1 MSVHQFVRYIPTAL
15 TEKDLLELIYKY
27 WPHPN
32 KRLSKV
38 VLNILAEKIATEL
51 VPPKETQALKDTIKK
66 VWKKRKKTEKDDTL
80 GKLSDEQEQLLK
92 KIFDNFSR
100 AGVSLHTT
108 LLQKISIELNVP
120 SVQIKN
126 IWKHRKLSKHFEA
139 FEKKQATG
147 AKLTPEENELLDTIW
162 KIWPRH
168 QRNFNIDKMYPLI
181 KAVYERRHRT
191 GHKQIQLFGPVVL
204 DWIPRIPTR
213 EDVIDLNN
221 FRGFSINFSHYGNRL
236 CAATDHKTEWLFDHY
251 CEQGDDINE
260 FGGYESAWKQT
271 KKKDEN
277 GNTIY
282 KKTQVINKEK
292 VVKTS
297 IVDQRN
303 EYKKTPLEIVC
314 QSGYIPIF
322 NRLLKKGADVT
333 LGRPLHRAC
342 DSVKNEI
349 IAELLKK
356 EEINP
361 QLNQRYD
368 YNETTPLLAYIDNA
382 HPTLD
387 TVKLLLEKG
396 ADPNIQTLK
405 STWKDGERTALML
418 CCEGT
423 KNRWP
428 AGHKKIFA
436 FLVQNKTKY
445 KVNLDAVSQHN
456 FSALHY
462 AVKYKQLT
470 MVRQLLEAG
479 ADPNIKNQDGQT
491 PLNLVLCDKR
501 LAKMKEL
508 LQKFNATAELGS
520 CRLLRHSV
528 ETRISLIHQQV
539 QQEIGERPE
548 SPTSVE
554 MKENDKCV
562 KFSMS
567 QGNVG
572 ICYMVS
578 VITLFRNEYTLLNK
592 LEECLMDVNSE
603 RQNIVQ
609 PGRNALSKA
618 VTKAKENGIHKLF
631 LKKGVYEE
639 DSEIEID
646 FTKLTIIGESRHGT
660 VVKSGFVL
668 QGSTELL
675 LETLTV
681 TNMIGDGVYS
691 IEAAQFHATEVSFNA
706 CHGFG
711 IFLQNTWSVRL
722 TNCAATNCG
731 RSGFF
736 SVSEVHLYGEGTR
749 CTGNCTWGMEDDY
762 ELDGTII
769 LHAPLTK
776 ESVSPNNGE
785 WSDSVKV
792 IPFLRVYGYAS
803 ISKAVA
809 KAKENG
815 ITEIFLENGT
825 HKEDSEIVIDFTVT
839 IIGASRDNTIVHTE
853 FKVIGDSTE
862 FSLKTI
868 TLYNSQ
874 TSGLVVNDAASFYV
888 ENVTFT
894 EGMHHAVEALSNSK
908 GTLINCIVENCG
920 DSAIYCDGNA
930 VVDIYGEKTEFKEW
944 GSYDGG
950 YGLYAASSSKIVL
963 HAPLTKQSILNYEYI
978 DVDGNVA
985 PIVFKRCGGNIVEDG
1000 NVKSKYK
1007 IVYEMVDFLTK
1018 DYSKYDFTK
1027 TCPII
1032 PKSWQSAVSSKTGE
1046 VALEDVNDGGDSTSL
1061 MLYILYSMHSAFPN
1075 IFKINV
1081 HTINIKNENMDEIFA
1096 PHWSTFMTWD
1106 DNISF
1111 VDVRGFNNLDVC
1123 VSAFDMLE
1131 KPFRYPQVRAMLVI
1145 VGCGDSNH
1153 VFTATVC
1160 EDEEDASKAKVFYC
1174 NSWGKGC
1181 VLSAEIVQEMS
1192 EQSCPKIEYV
1202 QYLLRK

>member
-1 MSVHQFVRYIPTAL
+1 
-15 TEKDLLELIYKY
+15 LELVYKY

-32 KRLSKV
+32 KILSKV

-51 VPPKETQALKDTIKK
+51 VLSSSSSTSLNQRKTALDFYVDARRQKVKAQNPNATQGEQNKILRDKFESLPPQRLIKYQNLAAQQMSTAKEMQALKDTIKK
-66 VWKKRKKTEKDDTL
+66 VWKKRKKTEKDATL

-100 AGVSLHTT
+100 AGLTLHTT
-108 LLQKISIELNVP
+108 LLQKISIELSV
-120 SVQIKN
+120 STVQIKN

-139 FEKKQATG
+139 FEKKQVAG
-147 AKLTPEENELLDTIW
+147 AKLTPEEEKLRETIW

-168 QRNFNIDKMYPLI
+168 QRNFDMDKMYPLI
-181 KAVYERRHRT
+181 KAAYENFAPARSSPTNSPTNSPTSPRIVYP
-191 GHKQIQLFGPVVL
+191 K
-204 DWIPRIPTR
+204 IPTR

-221 FRGFSINFSHYGNRL
+221 FRGFSINFSSYGNRL
-236 CAATDHKTEWLFDHY
+236 CAATDHQTDWLFDHY

-271 KKKDEN
+271 NKKDEN

-282 KKTQVINKEK
+282 KKTQVVNKKK

-322 NRLLKKGADVT
+322 NRLMWKGVDVT

-342 DSVKNEI
+342 DRVKNEI

-356 EEINP
+356 EEIKP

-405 STWKDGERTALML
+405 STWKDGEMTALML

-428 AGHKKIFA
+428 AGHKNIFG
-436 FLVQNKTKY
+436 FLVQNKAKY
-445 KVNLDAVSQHN
+445 KVNLDAVSQHK

-462 AVKYKQLT
+462 AVKYNQLT

-479 ADPNIKNQDGQT
+479 ADPNINNQDGQT

-508 LQKFNATAELGS
+508 FQKFNATAELGS
-520 CRLLRHSV
+520 CRLFHHSV
-528 ETRISLIHQQV
+528 ETRISLIRQQV
-539 QQEIGERPE
+539 HQEIGERSE
-548 SPTSVE
+548 SPTSGE
-554 MKENDKCV
+554 MKENDQCV
-562 KFSMS
+562 KFSMD
-567 QGNVG
+567 QGNAG
-572 ICYMVS
+572 ICYMLS

-603 RQNIVQ
+603 RQRQ
-609 PGRNALSKA
+609 PGPLSKDVLHVAAGDNSVSKA
-618 VTKAKENGIHKLF
+618 VSKAKKDG
-631 LKKGVYEE
+631 
-639 DSEIEID
+639 
-646 FTKLTIIGESRHGT
+646 
-660 VVKSGFVL
+660 KSV
-668 QGSTELL
+668 
-675 LETLTV
+675 
-681 TNMIGDGVYS
+681 
-691 IEAAQFHATEVSFNA
+691 
-706 CHGFG
+706 
-711 IFLQNTWSVRL
+711 
-722 TNCAATNCG
+722 
-731 RSGFF
+731 
-736 SVSEVHLYGEGTR
+736 
-749 CTGNCTWGMEDDY
+749 
-762 ELDGTII
+762 
-769 LHAPLTK
+769 
-776 ESVSPNNGE
+776 
-785 WSDSVKV
+785 
-792 IPFLRVYGYAS
+792 
-803 ISKAVA
+803 
-809 KAKENG
+809 
-815 ITEIFLENGT
+815 IFLEDGT
-825 HKEDSEIVIDFTVT
+825 HKEDGYVEIDFPLT
-839 IIGASRDNTIVHTE
+839 IIGASREETIVHTD

-874 TSGLVVNDAASFYV
+874 TSGVEVNDAASFYI

-978 DVDGNVA
+978 DIDGNVA
-985 PIVFKRCGGNIVEDG
+985 PNGSKRYGGNIVEDDNPTPPKRDGG
-1000 NVKSKYK
+1000 NIVEEVKSKYK

-1075 IFKINV
+1075 IFKINL
-1081 HTINIKNENMDEIFA
+1081 HTINIKNENLDEIFA
-1096 PHWSTFMTWD
+1096 PHLSTFMTSD

-1131 KPFRYPQVRAMLVI
+1131 KPFRHGLVRAMLVI
-1145 VGCGDSNH
+1145 VGCEDSSH

-1160 EDEEDASKAKVFYC
+1160 EDEEDASKEKVFYC

-1181 VLSAEIVQEMS
+1181 VLSAEIVQEMD
-1192 EQSCPKIEYV
+1192 EQNCPKIKYV

>member
-1 MSVHQFVRYIPTAL
+1 MSVRQFVRCNPTVL
-15 TEKDLLELIYKY
+15 TDKDLLELIYKY
-27 WPHPN
+27 WPHPY
-32 KRLSKV
+32 KTLTAS

-51 VPPKETQALKDTIKK
+51 VPPQETQALKDTIKK
-66 VWKKRKKTEKDDTL
+66 VWGIKRTKTDADAAL

-92 KIFDNFSR
+92 KIFDSFSR
-100 AGVSLHTT
+100 DGLTLHTT
-108 LLQKISIELNVP
+108 LLRKISIELSV
-120 SVQIKN
+120 STVQIKN

-139 FEKKQATG
+139 FEKKQVAG
-147 AKLTPEENELLDTIW
+147 AKLTPEEEELRKTIW
-162 KIWPRH
+162 KIWPQY
-168 QRNFNIDKMYPLI
+168 QRNFDMVKMYPLI
-181 KAVYERRHRT
+181 QAAYENKYWPPARDSPTNSPTSPRIVYP
-191 GHKQIQLFGPVVL
+191 K
-204 DWIPRIPTR
+204 IPTR

-221 FRGFSINFSHYGNRL
+221 FRGFSIDFSSYGNRL
-236 CAATDHKTEWLFDHY
+236 CAAADHQTEWLFDHY

-271 KKKDEN
+271 NKKDEN

-282 KKTQVINKEK
+282 KKTQVTNKKK

-303 EYKKTPLEIVC
+303 EFKKTPLEIVC

-322 NRLLKKGADVT
+322 NQLMVKGADVT

-342 DSVKNEI
+342 NRVKNVI

-356 EEINP
+356 EEIKP

-368 YNETTPLLAYIDNA
+368 YNETTPLLAYIEYKYN
-382 HPTLD
+382 TRLSLD

-405 STWKDGERTALML
+405 STWKDGEMNVLML

-423 KNRWP
+423 TNTSP
-428 AGHKKIFA
+428 DGHKNIFE
-436 FLVQNKTKY
+436 FLVQNKAKY
-445 KVNLDAVSQHN
+445 KVNLDAVSQHK

-462 AVKYKQLT
+462 AVKYNQLT

-479 ADPNIKNQDGQT
+479 ADPNIKNQNGQT

-501 LAKMKEL
+501 QAKMKEL
-508 LQKFNATAELGS
+508 FQKLFQKFNATAELGS
-520 CRLLRHSV
+520 CRLSNHSV
-528 ETRISLIHQQV
+528 ETRISLIRQQV
-539 QQEIGERPE
+539 HQEIGERSE
-548 SPTSVE
+548 SPTSGE
-554 MKENDKCV
+554 MKENDQCV
-562 KFSMS
+562 KFSMN
-567 QGNVG
+567 QGNAG

-603 RQNIVQ
+603 RQIIVQ
-609 PGRNALSKA
+609 PGRNALSKDVLH
-618 VTKAKENGIHKLF
+618 VTA
-631 LKKGVYEE
+631 GV
-639 DSEIEID
+639 
-646 FTKLTIIGESRHGT
+646 
-660 VVKSGFVL
+660 
-668 QGSTELL
+668 
-675 LETLTV
+675 
-681 TNMIGDGVYS
+681 N
-691 IEAAQFHATEVSFNA
+691 
-706 CHGFG
+706 
-711 IFLQNTWSVRL
+711 SV
-722 TNCAATNCG
+722 
-731 RSGFF
+731 
-736 SVSEVHLYGEGTR
+736 
-749 CTGNCTWGMEDDY
+749 
-762 ELDGTII
+762 
-769 LHAPLTK
+769 
-776 ESVSPNNGE
+776 
-785 WSDSVKV
+785 
-792 IPFLRVYGYAS
+792 
-803 ISKAVA
+803 SKAVS
-809 KAKENG
+809 KAKKDG
-815 ITEIFLENGT
+815 KSVIFLEDGT
-825 HKEDSEIVIDFTVT
+825 HKEDGYVVIDFPLT
-839 IIGASRDNTIVHTE
+839 IIGASREGTIVHAD
-853 FKVIGDSTE
+853 FKVVGDSTE

-874 TSGLVVNDAASFYV
+874 TSGVEVNDAASFYI

-920 DSAIYCDGNA
+920 DCVIYCDGNA
-930 VVDIYGEKTEFKEW
+930 VVDIYGEKTEFKQW
-944 GSYDGG
+944 GEYGG

-963 HAPLTKQSILNYEYI
+963 HAPLTKQSILNSEYI
-978 DVDGNVA
+978 DIDGNVA
-985 PIVFKRCGGNIVEDG
+985 PSLGKRCGGNIVEDDNPTPPKHGGG
-1000 NVKSKYK
+1000 NIVEEVKVKSKYK

-1018 DYSKYDFTK
+1018 DYSKSDFTK

-1046 VALEDVNDGGDSTSL
+1046 VALKDINDGGDQTSL

-1075 IFKINV
+1075 IFKVNV
-1081 HTINIKNENMDEIFA
+1081 QTLKIKNENLDEIFA
-1096 PHWSTFMTWD
+1096 PHWSTFMTSD

-1131 KPFRYPQVRAMLVI
+1131 KPFIYPQVRVMLVI
-1145 VGCGDSNH
+1145 VGCGDSSH

-1192 EQSCPKIEYV
+1192 EQNCPKIKYV